1 MNFLIVSNNPLVRD
15 TYEAK
20 YNVEYFDV
28 SYVGLLNK
36 VKKYC
41 EEGHKILSHPLSGS
55 VKPKETPY
63 KSVLVSKS
71 KGEIDINSLRI
82 IINSLDSCDKF
93 DKINNGNNQADKDF
107 QLVDCSLISS
117 ALESAYN
124 CNV

>member
-15 TYEAK
+15 TYEGK

-28 SYVGLLNK
+28 SYVNLLNK

-63 KSVLVSKS
+63 KSVLVSIN

-93 DKINNGNNQADKDF
+93 DKINSGNNQADKDF

>member
-15 TYEAK
+15 TYQDK

-28 SYVGLLNK
+28 NYVDLLNK
-36 VKKYC
+36 VKNYC

-63 KSVLVSKS
+63 KSVLVSKN